1 MALGIFGK
9 GKAEKAEQ
17 NSVGAPRTGVDLVL
31 EGGGMRGVFTSG
43 VLDVLMERGVYGF
56 DTVWGDAVR
65 LTVNSSKRLT
75 SIAEFGVFN
84 EKR

>member
-1 MALGIFGK
+1 MVVITDRDNDRLQKYVIEYRANGTWH
-9 GKAEKAEQ
+9 KAFEG
-17 NSVGAPRTGVDLVL
+17 NAPSASRVKIH
-31 EGGGMRGVFTSG
+31 R
-43 VLDVLMERGVYGF
+43 F